1 MPMPK
6 GAKVTRNIFAA
17 YRGDT
22 YIMEGTA
29 DDIAKRLGVSR
40 EYVLWCNYPAAK
52 KRAEDSERKQ
62 HYHSKG
68 RLHVVLLERL
78 RGRTHETD

>member
-6 GAKVTRNIFAA
+6 GAKVTQNIFAV
-17 YRGDT
+17 YRGDR

-29 DDIAKRLGVSR
+29 DDIARRLGVGR
-40 EYVLWCNYPAAK
+40 RYVLWCNSPAAR

-62 HYHSKG
+62 RYHSKG

-78 RGRTHETD
+78 RGKQK